1 MSNIDR
7 LVQKVV
13 DRYLLIGIYAQIL
26 LKNQIDWIFL
36 EFGDNWVRMEALV
49 TLMYDDNVEILALG
63 CWLKGLSH

>member
-26 LKNQIDWIFL
+26 LKNQIDWIFWNL
-36 EFGDNWVRMEALV
+36 ETTG
-49 TLMYDDNVEILALG
+49 
-63 CWLKGLSH
+63 